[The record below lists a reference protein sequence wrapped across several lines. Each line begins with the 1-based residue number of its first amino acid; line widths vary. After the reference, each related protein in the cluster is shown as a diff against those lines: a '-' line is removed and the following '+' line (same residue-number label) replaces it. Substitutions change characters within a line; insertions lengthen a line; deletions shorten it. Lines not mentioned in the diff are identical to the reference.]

1 MTMMIHPALPANK
14 ETPMTRDH
22 AAYRRLVGLA
32 LVLTLGGAAAT
43 ALAAPIRI
51 PASDAAPGSATLE
64 LQADELVTMTVI
76 PFRLLIRD
84 AAGQPV
90 TGARVSCDLTMPS
103 MTMPENRP
111 KVAERDGAYGGELI
125 FTCAMGAWR
134 IQCLAE
140 KSDGSRQVMT
150 FDVEQVRMK

>member
-1 MTMMIHPALPANK
+1 MNINILNK
-14 ETPMTRDH
+14 IVFI
-22 AAYRRLVGLA
+22 LLF
-32 LVLTLGGAAAT
+32 LTASTAAA
-43 ALAAPIRI
+43 AAPVRI
-51 PASDAAPGSATLE
+51 QATATSAGHAVLE
-64 LQADELVTMTVI
+64 LQADELVTMTAI
-76 PFRLLIRD
+76 PFRLLVRD
-84 AAGQPV
+84 AAGQAV

-111 KVAERDGAYGGELI
+111 KVTERDGAYGGELI

-150 FDVEQVRMK
+150 FDIEKVRMK

>member
-1 MTMMIHPALPANK
+1 MTC
-14 ETPMTRDH
+14 DH
-22 AAYRRLVGLA
+22 STCRRLAGLA
-32 LVLTLGGAAAT
+32 LMLILSGVSGTV
-43 ALAAPIRI
+43 LAAPISI
-51 PASDAAPGSATLE
+51 PATDAIPGSAVLE

-76 PFRLLIRD
+76 PFRLLIKD
-84 AAGQPV
+84 QAGRAL

-111 KVAERDGAYGGELI
+111 KVTETGGAYGGELI

-140 KSDGSRQVMT
+140 LSDGSRQVMT
-150 FDVEQVRMK
+150 FDIEKVRMK

>member
-1 MTMMIHPALPANK
+1 
-14 ETPMTRDH
+14 MTRDQ

-32 LVLTLGGAAAT
+32 LVLTFGGASGT
-43 ALAAPIRI
+43 GLAAPISI
-51 PASDAAPGSATLE
+51 PASDAAPGSAILE

-76 PFRLLIRD
+76 PFRLLVRD
-84 AAGQPV
+84 AAGQAV
-90 TGARVSCDLTMPS
+90 TGARVSCDMTMPS

-111 KVAERDGAYGGELI
+111 KVTERDGAYGGELI

-140 KSDGSRQVMT
+140 KRDGSRQLMT
-150 FDVEQVRMK
+150 FDVEKVRMK